1 MGKGLF
7 NSLRG
12 KIAPTRLV
20 QDKLYEIV
28 LAELKAGEIDEV
40 AKARATK
47 DAKGEEKKADAL
59 YIKHRIRRIKDEH
72 SSNLMAAK
80 NLRLAAKNLR
90 RQSALD
96 DKRQQSPIN
105 EFRKPKVVKTSDL
118 KRNAMLLMLAAITVY
133 VVVILTLAFRY

>member
-28 LAELKAGEIDEV
+28 LAELKAGDIDEV
-40 AKARATK
+40 AKTRATE
-47 DAKGEEKKADAL
+47 DAKGEEKKADAM

-80 NLRLAAKNLR
+80 NLRLAEKSLR

-96 DKRQQSPIN
+96 DKGQQSPTN
-105 EFRKPKVVKTSDL
+105 EPQMTEETKTSGGEI
-118 KRNAMLLMLAAITVY
+118 NTMLIILAVITV
-133 VVVILTLAFRY
+133 VGILVLAFRY